1 MNNNSV
7 AAAQVKELKKKLD
20 AAIKSRSVLEE
31 SFNTQSSQLIQFIG
45 KLSQVC
51 KGIDLKL
58 DNKLANFRTLLTKSA
73 PLAEI
78 EIQINEISKLLLQH
92 SANNDKNIKELHQ
105 QFHAAGKILQKIKG
119 LPPQLRRNL
128 RTLIDENKDSKE
140 AVIQYVPLLR
150 ELVTLYEAA
159 LKAKVSLDENV
170 TVTDKEELASALEG
184 NEVNL
189 EILRKFS
196 QLLEQLQLS
205 EQQAVK
211 VQAIQQSLTK
221 NISNKELI
229 AHFIHVF
236 DLILI
241 DLKTERD
248 TAESFLLALNQTLS
262 KVQHAVKNTLVANS
276 ESQTLHTELNNQLQ
290 KQIDDMTNVVEKAAS
305 LTDVKSDIQDKL
317 QLIANTIESKTQLE
331 VENQKVL
338 KAQLQVMAEQINSL
352 EKQSKDF
359 EARLKEQQRKNMQ
372 DALTKLNNRAAFDEH
387 FAKEMVRFHQKK
399 FDLAIAV
406 IDIDDFKKINDTYG
420 HTAGDK
426 TLQVIAKTMQ
436 SLQSKN
442 IFTARYGGEEFV
454 IIFSKTKK
462 ADLMKSL
469 EWLRKKIAALPF
481 KFKQDRVTITLSIGA
496 THIREDDNIH
506 QAFERADKGLYQA
519 KNSGKNKVVYL

>member
-1 MNNNSV
+1 MSDHSV
-7 AAAQVKELKKKLD
+7 AAAQVKELKKKLN

-31 SFNTQSSQLIQFIG
+31 DFKSQSSQLIQFIG

-58 DNKLANFRTLLTKSA
+58 DNKLANLRTLLTKSA

-78 EIQINEISKLLLQH
+78 ELQINEISKLLLQH
-92 SANNDKNIKELHQ
+92 ASNNDKNIKALHY
-105 QFHAAGKILQKIKG
+105 QFHSAGKILKKIKG

-140 AVIQYVPLLR
+140 AVIQYIPLLT
-150 ELVTLYEAA
+150 ELINLYEAA
-159 LKAKVSLDENV
+159 LKAKVSLSDDV
-170 TVTDKEELASALEG
+170 TVTDKEELASVIKE
-184 NEVNL
+184 NEVNQ

-196 QLLEQLQLS
+196 QLLEELQLS
-205 EQQAVK
+205 EQQK
-211 VQAIQQSLTK
+211 PQLQTIKQSLNK
-221 NISNKELI
+221 NITNKTLI
-229 AHFIHVF
+229 DHFIKTF
-236 DLILI
+236 DLILV

-262 KVQHAVKNTLVANS
+262 KVQHAVKNTLVANN
-276 ESQTLHTELNNQLQ
+276 ESQKVHKELNDQLQ
-290 KQIDDMTNVVEKAAS
+290 QQIDDMTNVVEKAAS
-305 LTDVKSDIQDKL
+305 LTDVKGDIQDKL

-331 VENQKVL
+331 VENQKIL
-338 KAQLQVMAEQINSL
+338 KAQLQTMAEQIDSL
-352 EKQSKDF
+352 EQQSQYF
-359 EARLKEQQRKNMQ
+359 EARLKEQQRKNKQ

-387 FAKEMVRFHQKK
+387 FAKEMVRFHQNK

-406 IDIDDFKKINDTYG
+406 IDIDNFKRINDTYG
-420 HTAGDK
+420 HTTGDK

-436 SLQSKN
+436 NLQSKHV
-442 IFTARYGGEEFV
+442 FTARYGGEEFV
-454 IIFSKTKK
+454 IIFSKTAKTE
-462 ADLMKSL
+462 LIKSL
-469 EWLRKKIAALPF
+469 EWLRIKIASLPF

-496 THIREDDNIH
+496 THVHVDDNIH